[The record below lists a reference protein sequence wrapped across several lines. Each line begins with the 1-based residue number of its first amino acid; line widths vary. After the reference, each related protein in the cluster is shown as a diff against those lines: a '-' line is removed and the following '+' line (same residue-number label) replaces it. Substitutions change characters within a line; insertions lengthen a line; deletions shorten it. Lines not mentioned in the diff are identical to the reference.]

1 MSNTLPAFLTFSEKI
16 NALAAG
22 QQFGNEPETLYEP
35 LRYIMSLG
43 GKRIRPQLAALGCYL
58 FTDEV
63 EKALLPAVGIEV
75 FHNFTLMHDDIM
87 DNAPLRRGKPTVHEI
102 WGANTALLSG
112 DVMLVKAYELIM
124 QVDDSILRSVLQAFN
139 KTAAEVCEGQQLDM
153 SFEQKKWVT
162 TEEYLHM
169 IRLKTAVLLGFSLQ
183 MGAMIAQTTAEN
195 AHLLYEVGV
204 NAGVG
209 FQLQDD
215 ILDVYGD
222 AAKFGKQVGGDII
235 ANKKTFLLISAL
247 KKATGK
253 TSENLQYWLTATE
266 FDKQEKVAA
275 VKAIYNELNVRE
287 EAEKVMNNY
296 FEQSF
301 QALEQLTAPAER
313 KELLYNLL
321 QNLIKREH

>member
-1 MSNTLPAFLTFSEKI
+1 
-16 NALAAG
+16 
-22 QQFGNEPETLYEP
+22 
-35 LRYIMSLG
+35 
-43 GKRIRPQLAALGCYL
+43 
-58 FTDEV
+58 
-63 EKALLPAVGIEV
+63 
-75 FHNFTLMHDDIM
+75 
-87 DNAPLRRGKPTVHEI
+87 VHEI